1 MKRHPPSYI
10 LSLFSSDCY
19 RRTDHAVIRDYI
31 SRETTSGRGWWK
43 GSCHTR
49 QWRSFFFLFLPG
61 PPPFFFWCQQL
72 KGIII
77 TSKQTIPEK
86 NNNKKETPYR
96 ENRHTEIVSD
106 CRPNNFSEF
115 ESEFS
120 KNIFW
125 VYLFNWKTND
135 GPGKL
140 TSTQIVCFF
149 LANKRN
155 DPGGS
160 YNWIRSN

>member
-1 MKRHPPSYI
+1 MERI
-10 LSLFSSDCY
+10 LSHQTMTILFF
-19 RRTDHAVIRDYI
+19 
-31 SRETTSGRGWWK
+31 K
-43 GSCHTR
+43 
-49 QWRSFFFLFLPG
+49 FLPG
-61 PPPFFFWCQQL
+61 PPPLFFWCQQL

-106 CRPNNFSEF
+106 CRPNNFSEL

-125 VYLFNWKTND
+125 MYLFNWKTND

-149 LANKRN
+149 FWPRKETIPVGPTTESGATNRTWMTQRDWRENPCEKLL
-155 DPGGS
+155 
-160 YNWIRSN
+160 